1 MGGRIVVRVVSGP
14 DAGLTRAIAARC
26 EVGRGAGADL
36 LLTDPSVSRRH
47 AIVEPREGGLVVV
60 DTGSA
65 AGTRVNG
72 KRVTT
77 TVLAPA
83 ASLVKLGDSV
93 LLVLEQRLA
102 HHRGGGFVVVPGE
115 ADGGRPVPLV
125 GELMVGRDRTSDLC
139 VDHSSVSRRHV
150 MLRVSAGEVLVTDL
164 DSANG
169 TWINGQPL
177 RGERRVLPGDGIR
190 VGSAPAVLTVRATGS
205 GGIAPH
211 HLVVRSETSATGCAV
226 VVAAPPDAT
235 VRAVVAEMARYLGLR
250 AGAQTT
256 WGAYVASSGVLLTGS
271 DRWVDLPLPRGEV
284 LTVAAFVNGEV
295 DGAVSAE
302 AAEAHLEA
310 GGDEEPRAGHALR
323 TAPAGRALP
332 PPVAWADHPD
342 PTVNTPPRA
351 TAPPAPRELRAPLL
365 PEGTELKGRGL
376 LWQVAG
382 GGVAVIAAAVVA
394 IRFPQAMLFAVVAA
408 VAGLA
413 TVAFGVVGDQ
423 SRRRHGV
430 RRFETD
436 LARLDADLAKCA
448 ASQADTWRLL
458 SPDRDSMRA
467 WVRERGPRLW
477 ERRPSDTDFLR
488 LRLGTGRREVAST
501 VTDTSEDRHGP
512 YAARLA
518 DCVARHRTVDDVPVA
533 TPAGGVVGV
542 AGPRVLVSGLAS
554 HAVVEAAV
562 LHAPSALQ
570 VVVVS
575 ASPEWRWVRWLPH
588 VSSAAVRLLASS
600 GAAAEI
606 EAAVRTALAAQSAQG
621 QPARVLLVLGQ
632 GSASNAAAVAAMGE
646 VRAAGGL
653 VLVLDDE
660 ARGLPPECELVC
672 RVDADGRVTA
682 EGPWTDGAVGAFQAC
697 SMSPAI
703 ATALAVELGRLRDP
717 RLRGDDHAGDQGV
730 LTLSGA
736 MDGPQGPALEAL
748 WEAPARLE
756 SVFGADD
763 QGQPVTVD
771 LRRDGPHGVIAG
783 TTGSGKSEL
792 LLSFLGS
799 LVARHPPERLVL
811 FLIDFKGGATFAPLR
826 ELPHVVGYVTDLDG
840 SARLS
845 ERAFTALDAEISRRK
860 RILSQHSVADLAAY
874 ERLRHAEPLPSL
886 LVVIDEFALLVT
898 EQPGVKARLDAVAA
912 QGRSLGIHLLLATQS
927 PGGVITPAI
936 RANTNIWL
944 CLRVVSDAESLELLG
959 AKDASQIPTEAPGRA
974 FLRRGAERS
983 LSSFQT
989 ARITRP
995 LAGSEEAVSVQAY
1008 GEPQPARTER
1018 RERADGSL
1026 SETELDA
1033 LVAAAQDLHH
1043 RRGSPE
1049 PFALWVPPLPADLDP
1064 TGLDATNAQ
1073 GIEADT
1079 SDGDRAAIE
1088 RAEADGVGLVVRLG
1102 LVDEPHLQRQRPWV
1116 LDLALTNLLV
1126 SGVFR
1131 SGRTTTVRRVI
1142 SCLTAAHGPDRL
1154 HLYVIDARGAL
1165 GGVEV
1170 LPHTGGYAGV
1180 HDRELLVSVFDRL
1193 TAAVERRRET
1203 GFDPRRDARV
1213 LLVVDDYSALREV
1226 SQTLLQDRVNDQLL
1240 SLVAQGRSVGV
1251 HVVMTCGQVSDL
1263 RLTFASQFQSKLLL
1277 RQPEPAD
1284 YVAVDVRI
1292 GAAEMPADLP
1302 GRGMVRGGL
1311 EVQVAHAQ
1319 DLPTFPA
1326 DLAGGPSPVRRLA
1339 PEHRARAD
1347 EGRRGWPA
1355 GCIPLGIGGDDGSTV
1370 WLGPRHG
1377 PHLLVLGESLTGRT
1391 TALHTVATRLLEEDS
1406 DRRVAV
1412 LARRR
1417 ATLER
1422 WADDP
1427 RLLVVAS
1434 PADGLDALLEV
1445 VEKSD
1450 HPVVLVMDDAEGLAL
1465 PGMTGDRLDALLRG
1479 ARDTG
1484 LRSVVGARTADWAR
1498 LFDPWAR
1505 YLTSLRVAL
1514 LLAPTPES
1522 GLTLEVRLPA
1532 TVVPMAPGRGFLI
1545 APGQADL
1552 VQVSVLTAAP
1562 QPTIPAS

>member
-14 DAGLTRAIAARC
+14 DAGLTRAVATRC
-26 EVGRGAGADL
+26 EIGRGAGADL

-47 AIVEPREGGLVVV
+47 AILEPRGDGLVVV

-65 AGTRVNG
+65 SGTRIDG

-77 TVLAPA
+77 TVLAQPG
-83 ASLVKLGDSV
+83 SSVKVGDTV
-93 LLVLEQRLA
+93 LLVLEQRVA
-102 HHRGGGFVVVPGE
+102 QHHGAGGFVVVPGG
-115 ADGGRPVPLV
+115 AGGGRPVPLV
-125 GELMVGRDRTSDLC
+125 GELMVGRDRASDVR
-139 VDHSSVSRRHV
+139 VDHSSVSRRHAMV
-150 MLRVSAGEVLVTDL
+150 RVSAGEVLLTDL

-169 TWINGQPL
+169 TYINGQPL
-177 RGERRVLPGDGIR
+177 RGEQRVLPGDGIT
-190 VGSAPAVLTVRATGS
+190 VGSAPDVVTVRAL
-205 GGIAPH
+205 GGGGLGPH
-211 HLVVRSETSATGCAV
+211 HLVVRSETSAGGCAV
-226 VVAAPPDAT
+226 AVAAPDDT
-235 VRAVVAEMARYLGLR
+235 SVRAVVAELARYLGLH

-256 WGAYVASSGVLLTGS
+256 WGAYLAGSGALLTGS

-284 LTVAAFVNGEV
+284 LTVAAFVTGELKASV
-295 DGAVSAE
+295 GE
-302 AAEAHLEA
+302 EA
-310 GGDEEPRAGHALR
+310 GGESGGESGEE
-323 TAPAGRALP
+323 LP
-332 PPVAWADHPD
+332 SPVAWAELPD

-351 TAPPAPRELRAPLL
+351 TAPPTPRELRAPML
-365 PEGTELKGRGL
+365 PEGTELKGRGV

-382 GGVAVIAAAVVA
+382 GGVAVVAAAVVA

-408 VAGLA
+408 LAGLA

-430 RRFETD
+430 RTFEKD
-436 LARLDADLAKCA
+436 LSRLDADLAECA
-448 ASQADTWRLL
+448 AAQAEAWRLL
-458 SPDRDSMRA
+458 SPERDSMRS

-477 ERRPSDTDFLR
+477 ERRPSDTDVLR
-488 LRLGTGRREVAST
+488 LRLGTGRRHVAAT
-501 VTDTSEDRHGP
+501 VTDTSPDKHGP

-518 DCVARHRTVDDVPVA
+518 DCVARHRTVDDVPVT
-533 TPAGGVVGV
+533 TPTGGVVGV
-542 AGPRVLVSGLAS
+542 AGPRVRVSGLAF

-562 LHAPSALQ
+562 LHSPSALQ
-570 VVVVS
+570 VVVAS

-588 VSSAAVRLLASS
+588 VSSAAARLLASS
-600 GAAAEI
+600 GAAADL
-606 EAAVRTALAAQSAQG
+606 EAAVRAALATQSAQG
-621 QPARVLLVLGQ
+621 QPARVLLVLAH
-632 GSASNAAAVAAMGE
+632 GSATNAAAVAAME
-646 VRAAGGL
+646 AVRAAGGL

-672 RVDADGRVTA
+672 HVDPQGRVTA
-682 EGPWTDGAVGAFQAC
+682 EGPWSDGAVGTFHAC

-717 RLRGDDHAGDQGV
+717 RLRGDGPVGDQGV
-730 LTLSGA
+730 LVLSGA
-736 MDGPQGPALEAL
+736 MAGLRGPLLEAL
-748 WEAPARLE
+748 WDLPARLQ

-763 QGQPVTVD
+763 LGQPVAVD

-799 LVARHPPERLVL
+799 LVARHPPQRLVL
-811 FLIDFKGGATFAPLR
+811 FLIDFKGGATFAPIR
-826 ELPHVVGYVTDLDG
+826 DLPHVVGFVTDLDG

-860 RILSQHSVADLAAY
+860 RVLSEHGVADLAAY
-874 ERLRHAEPLPSL
+874 ERLPQAEPLPSL

-944 CLRVVSDAESLELLG
+944 CLRVVSDGESLELLG

-995 LAGSEEAVSVQAY
+995 VAGSDEAVSVQAF
-1008 GEPQPARTER
+1008 GEPQPSRSVRPER
-1018 RERADGSL
+1018 PAGPR
-1026 SETELDA
+1026 SETELDT
-1033 LVAAAQDLHH
+1033 LVAAAQELH
-1043 RRGSPE
+1043 RRRGGPA

-1064 TGLDATNAQ
+1064 ARLDTADGEATGAGA
-1073 GIEADT
+1073 
-1079 SDGDRAAIE
+1079 SDRDGAGTGGT
-1088 RAEADGVGLVVRLG
+1088 EADGSGLVVRLG
-1102 LVDEPHLQRQRPWV
+1102 LLDEPHLQRQRPWV

-1131 SGRTTTVRRVI
+1131 SGRTTAVRRVI
-1142 SCLTAAHGPDRL
+1142 SCLAAAHGPDRL
-1154 HLYVIDARGAL
+1154 HLYVIDSRGGLA
-1165 GGVEV
+1165 GVDA

-1193 TAAVERRRET
+1193 AATVERRRET
-1203 GFDPRRDARV
+1203 GFHPGRDARV

-1226 SQTLLQDRVNDQLL
+1226 SQNLLQDRLNDQLL
-1240 SLVAQGRSVGV
+1240 SLAAQGRAVGV
-1251 HVVMTCGQVSDL
+1251 HVLMTCGQVSDL

-1277 RQPEPAD
+1277 RQPESAD

-1292 GAAEMPADLP
+1292 GAAQMPADLP

-1311 EVQVAHAQ
+1311 EVQVAHTKG
-1319 DLPTFPA
+1319 LPTFPA
-1326 DLAGGPSPVRRLA
+1326 DLEGGPSAVRRLA
-1339 PEHRARAD
+1339 TEHLACAD
-1347 EGRRGWPA
+1347 EGRTGWPA
-1355 GCIPLGIGGDDGSTV
+1355 GCVPLGIGGDDGSAV

-1377 PHLLVLGESLTGRT
+1377 PHLLVLGESLTGRS
-1391 TALHTVATRLLEEDS
+1391 TALHTVATRLLAEVPG
-1406 DRRVAV
+1406 RRLAV

-1427 RLLVVAS
+1427 RLLAVGS
-1434 PADGLDALLEV
+1434 PADGLDALLEA
-1445 VEKSD
+1445 VETSE
-1450 HPVVLVMDDAEGLAL
+1450 HPVVLVIDDAEGLAL
-1465 PGMTGDRLDALLRG
+1465 PGMVGDRLDALLRG

-1545 APGQADL
+1545 APGQAEL
-1552 VQVSVLTAAP
+1552 VQVSVLTPTP
-1562 QPTIPAS
+1562 QPRIPAS